1 MLPLHPSG
9 MLLFDCW
16 MSSGITTGQSIPKR
30 ASRSI
35 FMFEDCANKPNT
47 VADPR
52 EVERV
57 VRDLQD
63 RTLAGLEG
71 YFSRLVY
78 LASLRDYNTGRY
90 HHYGLESRYSMEAID
105 AGLHRCHVRV
115 FEELVSL
122 PLKEQ
127 TEDLLNFFESLK
139 EDKARLVLVWKRL
152 RSYQILPPEDC
163 HPLAQDLFDTNIQ
176 IMLRILRETDLWPLL
191 HDSHG
196 DADDLP

>member
-1 MLPLHPSG
+1 
-9 MLLFDCW
+9 
-16 MSSGITTGQSIPKR
+16 MSDDRLVNSNAI
-30 ASRSI
+30 
-35 FMFEDCANKPNT
+35 
-47 VADPR
+47 ADPQ
-52 EVERV
+52 EVDRV
-57 VRDLQD
+57 MRDFQD
-63 RTLAGLEG
+63 RTLVGLEG
-71 YFSRLVY
+71 YFSQLVY

-90 HHYGLESRYSMEAID
+90 HHYGLESRYTADAID
-105 AGLHRCHVRV
+105 AALHRCHVRV
-115 FEELVSL
+115 FEELVAL

-163 HPLAQDLFDTNIQ
+163 HPLAQELFDKNIE